1 MDIAEA
7 AIKHMT
13 HIIQSSDSDETGATS
28 FHFFQLNHNLLTV
41 RILVFLNFFLGGC
54 VPVLLPNRKRSPK

>member
-13 HIIQSSDSDETGATS
+13 HIIQSSDSDAIGAT